1 MMVLNLGQSRRTG
14 TVAAAAALLLAGAV
28 QVQAA
33 PPSKMGDMPG
43 MSGNAGSDSTKGQTA
58 SATGTVAAVNAGQRK
73 VTFDH
78 GPIPAIGW
86 PAMHMEFPAAQSVD
100 LTKVKPGEKVQF
112 TLTGSKGNYTVQSI
126 TPAP

>member
-1 MMVLNLGQSRRTG
+1 MVLNLGQSCRTG
-14 TVAAAAALLLAGAV
+14 TLAAAVALLLAGAV
-28 QVQAA
+28 QAQAA
-33 PPSKMGDMPG
+33 PPSTMGDMPG
-43 MSGNAGSDSTKGQTA
+43 MSGNAGSASAKGQTA

-86 PAMHMEFPAAQSVD
+86 PAMHMEFPAAPSVD

>member
-1 MMVLNLGQSRRTG
+1 MTMLNLGQSRRTG
-14 TVAAAAALLLAGAV
+14 TLAAAAALLLAGAV

-33 PPSKMGDMPG
+33 PPSTMGDMPG
-43 MSGNAGSDSTKGQTA
+43 MSGNAGSDSAKGQTA

-78 GPIPAIGW
+78 DPIPAIGW
-86 PAMHMEFPAAQSVD
+86 PAMHMEFSAAQSVD
-100 LTKVKPGEKVQF
+100 LTKVKPGEKVKF
-112 TLTGSKGNYTVQSI
+112 TLSGAKGSYTVQSI

>member
-1 MMVLNLGQSRRTG
+1 MVLNLSRSGRTG
-14 TVAAAAALLLAGAV
+14 TIAAAAALLLAGAV

-33 PPSKMGDMPG
+33 PPSTMGDMPG
-43 MSGNAGSDSTKGQTA
+43 MSGSAGSDSAKSQTA
-58 SATGTVAAVNAGQRK
+58 NATGTVAAVDAGQHK

-100 LTKVKPGEKVQF
+100 LSKVKPGQKVQF
-112 TLTGSKGNYTVQSI
+112 TLSGTKGSYTVQSI
-126 TPAP
+126 TPSP